1 MKKTIFSLPIPTLLI
16 IAAACLWAVDGII
29 RRSLF
34 ALLPLVIVFYEHLI
48 GSILLLPLAMKQLLQ
63 EKLDRKSLILILIVS
78 VWSGLLGTLWFTTAL
93 SKVQFIPFSVVFL
106 LQKLQPIFASTAA
119 VLVLKEKI
127 QRNYLVWASLAFGA
141 AYFVTFP
148 TGLVNLQTGAGTIE
162 AALYALGAAFCWGTA
177 TVFSKLL
184 LKKHTVIV
192 VTALRFVVTAL
203 CAAIVLLA
211 LGFFDAT
218 LSVTS
223 SQLLRFVTIALSTG
237 MVALYLYYKGLAH
250 TEAKIATILELSFPF
265 LAVLIDGFM
274 YKSFL
279 SWSQL
284 LASGTLIFAI
294 YKTGLLTQKNKQL
307 HPLSSRSSV

>member
-1 MKKTIFSLPIPTLLI
+1 MKKKVSILPVPALFI

-34 ALLPLVIVFYEHLI
+34 TLLPLVIVFYEHLI
-48 GSILLLPLAMKQLLQ
+48 GSILLLPLAMKQLIQ

-106 LQKLQPIFASTAA
+106 LQKLQPVFATTAA
-119 VLVLKEKI
+119 VLILKEKI
-127 QRNYLVWASLAFGA
+127 QRNYLIWASLAFVA

-184 LKKHTVIV
+184 LKKHAVIV
-192 VTALRFVVTAL
+192 VTALRFVVTTL
-203 CAAIVLLA
+203 CAFLVLLA
-211 LGFFDAT
+211 LGSFDAT
-218 LSVTS
+218 LGVTG
-223 SQLLRFVTIALSTG
+223 SQLIRFIAIALSTG

-265 LAVLIDGFM
+265 LAIIIDGFV

-279 SWSQL
+279 SWTQL
-284 LASGTLIFAI
+284 LASGALIFAI
-294 YKTGLLTQKNKQL
+294 YKTGLLTQKK
-307 HPLSSRSSV
+307 

>member
-1 MKKTIFSLPIPTLLI
+1 MKKNVFSLPIPALFI
-16 IAAACLWAVDGII
+16 IAAACLWAVDGLI

-34 ALLPLVIVFYEHLI
+34 SLLPLVIVFYEHLI
-48 GSILLLPLAMKQLLQ
+48 GSILLLPLAMKQIIQ

-78 VWSGLLGTLWFTTAL
+78 VLSGLLGTLWFTTAL

-106 LQKLQPIFASTAA
+106 LQKLQPLFATTAA
-119 VLVLKEKI
+119 VLILKEKI
-127 QRNYLVWASLAFGA
+127 QHNYLIWASLAFGA

-184 LKKHTVIV
+184 LKKHAVIV
-192 VTALRFVVTAL
+192 VTVLRFVITTL
-203 CAAIVLLA
+203 CAALLLLA
-211 LGFFDAT
+211 LGLFDTT
-218 LSVTS
+218 LNITG
-223 SQLLRFVTIALSTG
+223 SQLIRFIAIALSTG
-237 MVALYLYYKGLAH
+237 MVAIYLYYKGLAH

-265 LAVLIDGFM
+265 LAILIDGFV

-284 LASGTLIFAI
+284 AASGILIFAI
-294 YKTGLLTQKNKQL
+294 YKTGLLTQKNK
-307 HPLSSRSSV
+307 

>member
-1 MKKTIFSLPIPTLLI
+1 MKKKVSILPVPALFI
-16 IAAACLWAVDGII
+16 IAAACLWAVDGVV

-34 ALLPLVIVFYEHLI
+34 TLLPLVIVFYEHLI
-48 GSILLLPLAMKQLLQ
+48 GSVLLLPLAMKQLIK

-106 LQKLQPIFASTAA
+106 LQKLQPLFATTAA
-119 VLVLKEKI
+119 VLILKEKI
-127 QRNYLVWASLAFGA
+127 QRYYLAWASLAFAA

-148 TGLVNLQTGAGTIE
+148 NGLVNLQTGTGTIE

-184 LKKHTVIV
+184 LKKHAVIV
-192 VTALRFVVTAL
+192 VTALRFVITTL
-203 CAAIVLLA
+203 CAALVLLA
-211 LGFFDAT
+211 LGSFDAT
-218 LSVTS
+218 LAVTS
-223 SQLLRFVTIALSTG
+223 SQLIRFLAISLSTG
-237 MVALYLYYKGLAH
+237 MVALYLYYKGLAR

-265 LAVLIDGFM
+265 LAIIIDGFV

-279 SWSQL
+279 SWSQFA
-284 LASGTLIFAI
+284 ASGILIFAI
-294 YKTGLLTQKNKQL
+294 YKTGSLTQKNM
-307 HPLSSRSSV
+307 